1 MIFFDIHLDMKF
13 DRTQKNSS
21 HLKKAPLT
29 VLYSAAAAVKMN
41 ESGKGWMRKKIR
53 KIGNEAK
60 LNDERE
66 CIEFQ
71 TTTTT
76 TTMMTRERKRASPKN
91 VYNFLHFLW
100 L

>member
-1 MIFFDIHLDMKF
+1 MKF

-76 TTMMTRERKRASPKN
+76 TTMMTRERASITQKCIQLFALF
-91 VYNFLHFLW
+91 VALTSI
-100 L
+100 